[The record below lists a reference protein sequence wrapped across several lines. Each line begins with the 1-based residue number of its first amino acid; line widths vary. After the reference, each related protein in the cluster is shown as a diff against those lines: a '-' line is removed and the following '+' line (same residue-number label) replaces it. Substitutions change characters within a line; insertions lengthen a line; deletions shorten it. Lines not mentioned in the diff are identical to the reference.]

1 VRARAVER
9 FSIERTARRYVEL
22 YGEIAEGGW

>member
-9 FSIERTARRYVEL
+9 FSIERTARRYLEL
-22 YGEIAEGGW
+22 YTDIVEGRW